1 MPSRRFAHSV
11 LIFNRLEVSICPDC
25 GLLVAG
31 SRDQRLLKIA
41 ETAHGAQHRKPPAKV
56 APRPRAATA

>member
-1 MPSRRFAHSV
+1 MSSRRFAHSV

-41 ETAHGAQHRKPPAKV
+41 EHAHGRQHRKSPAKV